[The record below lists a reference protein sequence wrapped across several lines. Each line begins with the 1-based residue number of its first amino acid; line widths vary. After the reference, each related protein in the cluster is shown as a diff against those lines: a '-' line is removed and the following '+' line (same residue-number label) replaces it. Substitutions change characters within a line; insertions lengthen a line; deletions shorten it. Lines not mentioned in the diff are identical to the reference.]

1 LCYPLEGI
9 FNDPPPALDSNANA
23 GTPDRG
29 EKMKNSIFLSV
40 FALLVA
46 LGCLTISSVQ
56 FAQEIQDPAAESGLN
71 DDPASPEVSTTLV
84 ISQVYGGGGANSG
97 SATYT
102 RDYVELKNISNTPQS
117 LSGLSIYYGSATG
130 QFASS
135 AGNAFALP
143 AVTLAP
149 GQYFLVEVGS
159 TGTVGAPL
167 PVTAD
172 ASSTTM
178 NLSGASGKVALVN
191 GLPQN
196 TCGATATPCPLPNP
210 QIIDL
215 VSYGA
220 SNNAEGGAPANGGTA
235 LTSTQGVVRKNNGC
249 QDSDNN
255 NADFDVVTNP
265 VPRNSSSPA
274 TACFGTVGT
283 RRPPA
288 DFSGDRKTDWAV
300 VRFNPSNFTLS
311 WFVKNND
318 ATGAEFG
325 FPWGVATDLVV
336 PADYD
341 GDGREDVAVWRGAF
355 GEGRTGFYI
364 VRSRDLTTQFVP
376 FGIESD
382 DPSVTYDYTGDGR
395 ADPAIYRRGAVR
407 NTFWFL
413 ASSGAV
419 QGRHV
424 PVQWGAGDVKAI
436 VGDYTGDGIGD
447 FTVVRAAAA
456 GRGPDTVFIHPGT
469 GGVDAP
475 GADFF
480 YNWGLRNFVWVPGD
494 YDGDGRTDAAA
505 IQTLPNGQM
514 VWHFRPSTVN
524 NDANFVS
531 VPWGVSSDD
540 PAPGD
545 YDGDGRMDFAI
556 FRNGQFFVLTQSGG
570 QIFFPWGQTG
580 DKPVQVIFPE

>member
-1 LCYPLEGI
+1 MKTTFNFRFWLLSLTLLSLVFTVAAQDEPVDQAGI
-9 FNDPPPALDSNANA
+9 EQGVPENRVLIDDFSYSGQLKDNGWSPHNAAGTNPPSTTSPGLTYAGHPGSGVGNAALIGNA
-23 GTPDRG
+23 GGEDVNRPFAQQSGDGTTIYYSFLVNVTEPAANKTGDYFIHLGDRVDPTAFTFFAARVFVRVVENAVNFGLSNSGTPTWG
-29 EKMKNSIFLSV
+29 TTNFAKNTTY
-40 FALLVA
+40 LVIVKY
-46 LGCLTISSVQ
+46 TISTAGNDATSLWV
-56 FAQEIQDPAAESGLN
+56 IPSGIPANEAAAG
-71 DDPASPEVSTTLV
+71 APEVTNTT
-84 ISQVYGGGGANSG
+84 
-97 SATYT
+97 T
-102 RDYVELKNISNTPQS
+102 
-117 LSGLSIYYGSATG
+117 TG
-130 QFASS
+130 QD
-135 AGNAFALP
+135 
-143 AVTLAP
+143 VI
-149 GQYFLVEVGS
+149 
-159 TGTVGAPL
+159 
-167 PVTAD
+167 D
-172 ASSTTM
+172 AIGLRQGSSTTQPQ
-178 NLSGASGKVALVN
+178 VVIDAL
-191 GLPQN
+191 
-196 TCGATATPCPLPNP
+196 
-210 QIIDL
+210 
-215 VSYGA
+215 
-220 SNNAEGGAPANGGTA
+220 
-235 LTSTQGVVRKNNGC
+235 R
-249 QDSDNN
+249 
-255 NADFDVVTNP
+255 
-265 VPRNSSSPA
+265 
-274 TACFGTVGT
+274 VGT
-283 RRPPA
+283 EWADIVSGVQNRRPRPPA
-288 DFSGDRKTDWAV
+288 DFSGDLRTDWAV